1 MPDKIGRQL
10 ISDMKKSAVEKGL
23 NTTSGR
29 AQMRATESAARRLSK
44 QAASTSDR
52 ATKAAK
58 AAKAARVAANVAK
71 LAKVSPV
78 GLVGGIALEKGS
90 EIARQ
95 KFVEADMK
103 KMSKINQRSQAL
115 DRQMEAARKKNQG
128 RINIK

>member
-1 MPDKIGRQL
+1 MPDKIGRKL
-10 ISDMKKSAVEKGL
+10 LSDMMGSAVEKGL

-29 AQMRATESAARRLSK
+29 AQLRARETAARRLSK
-44 QAASTSDR
+44 QAASASDR
-52 ATKAAK
+52 TTKASKAAK
-58 AAKAARVAANVAK
+58 AAKIAK
-71 LAKVSPV
+71 LTRVSPV

-90 EIARQ
+90 ELARQ

>member
-58 AAKAARVAANVAK
+58 AAKAAKIAK
-71 LAKVSPV
+71 LARVSPV

>member
-1 MPDKIGRQL
+1 MPDKIGRKL
-10 ISDMKKSAVEKGL
+10 LSDMMGSAVEKGL

-29 AQMRATESAARRLSK
+29 AQLRARETAARRLSK
-44 QAASTSDR
+44 QAASASDR
-52 ATKAAK
+52 ATKASK
-58 AAKAARVAANVAK
+58 AAKAAKVAK
-71 LAKVSPV
+71 LARVSPV

-90 EIARQ
+90 EIARK